1 MKKFAKMALTLLLCI
16 AIVFSVA
23 ACDGT
28 QGPRGAQGEKGE
40 QGIQGEQGVPGIN
53 GEDGADGLSAYEIY
67 LKYYPD
73 YKGTEKE
80 WIDDLAAGLLG
91 KMHTVTFDT
100 QGGNVIESKQ
110 VAHRNS
116 VSLEQA
122 SKDGF
127 IFTGWYEDPQCLT
140 PCSSIILKDTTLYA
154 GWVDD
159 KNSEAFFRDY
169 IYGTGFRGSAESK
182 GIFDSKTPISADDVE
197 CDWATKLSPG
207 WMSSPG
213 FPIEV
218 GEYIYIAVGSQLKR
232 IDKTTGEI
240 LNSVAMKGSI
250 GFFSSIAYG
259 DGKIFVTLG
268 GGIIQ
273 AFDETSMESLWIT
286 ETPKDK
292 DGNPL
297 KSQQALS
304 PITYH
309 NGYIYNGITYGDA
322 STGAFF
328 CVSTKDEDP
337 STTDE
342 IKEFTWCYVPET
354 LGGFY
359 WSEGVV
365 VGDCIV
371 FAGEAGILYT
381 HSLTGDERNEDGSVK
396 FIDSFV
402 LPSSEQSGSETESVR
417 SSLCYDETTGR
428 VLISTKA
435 GNIHSIKVG
444 KDGQI
449 DESSVKTT
457 FVQKDITSSPIV
469 YRGRVYVG
477 SGGILATAGITVLD
491 AETLEIIYENKDIH
505 TQSSLVLSTAYA
517 TAENDYT
524 VYIYFVSY
532 ERPDSLYVM
541 KDWQGNQ
548 QSEITKLMDTPAGE
562 YNSSSVLIGE
572 DGAIYYKNDS
582 GNLFRISTVSDNTFT
597 AEDVENA
604 IALLP
609 DTLTTQLDKVALIR
623 AKYRFNQLSES
634 EQSKVTNVTKLNQLW
649 EQL

>member
-1 MKKFAKMALTLLLCI
+1 MNKFVKITLTLLLCI
-16 AIVFSVA
+16 AIVFSVT
-23 ACDGT
+23 ACNGT
-28 QGPRGAQGEKGE
+28 QGPQGAQGEKGE
-40 QGIQGEQGVPGIN
+40 QGIPGIN
-53 GEDGADGLSAYEIY
+53 GEDGIDGENGLSAYELY
-67 LKYYPD
+67 LKYYPE

-80 WIDDLAAGLLG
+80 WVDDLAAGLLG

-100 QGGNVIESKQ
+100 QGGNTIESKQ
-110 VAHRNS
+110 VAHRTAI
-116 VSLEQA
+116 SLEQPI
-122 SKDGF
+122 KEGF
-127 IFTGWYEDPQCLT
+127 IFTGWYEDAQCST
-140 PCSSIILKDTTLYA
+140 PCSSIILKDTTVYA

-159 KNSEAFFRDY
+159 KDSEVFFRDY
-169 IYGTGFRGSAESK
+169 IYGTGFRGAAASK
-182 GIFDSKTPISADDVE
+182 GISDAKTPISADDVQ
-197 CDWATKLSPG
+197 CDWTAKLSSG

-218 GEYIYIAVGSQLKR
+218 GNYIYIAVSSQLKR
-232 IDKTTGEI
+232 IDKTSGEI
-240 LNSVAMKGSI
+240 LNSVAMNGSI

-273 AFDETSMESLWIT
+273 AFDETTMESVWIT

-309 NGYIYNGITYGDA
+309 NGYIYNGITYGNA

-337 STTDE
+337 SKTDE
-342 IKEFTWCYVPET
+342 IKDFTWCYVPET

-359 WSEGVV
+359 WSEGAI

-396 FIDSFV
+396 FIDSFA
-402 LPSSEQSGSETESVR
+402 LPSSEQSGSDTESVR

-428 VLISTKA
+428 VLITTKA

-457 FVQKDITSSPIV
+457 FIQTDITSSPIV

-477 SGGILATAGITVLD
+477 SGGILAAAGITVLD
-491 AETLEIIYENKDIH
+491 AETLEIIYDNKELH

-517 TAENDYT
+517 TAENNYT

-548 QSEITKLMDTPAGE
+548 QAEITKLMDTPQGE

-623 AKYRFNQLSES
+623 AKYRFNQLSET
-634 EQSKVTNVTKLNQLW
+634 EQGKVSNASKLDQLW